1 MEAPTDG
8 ARAKG
13 APVKNVLIVGGGTAG
28 WLAAAY
34 LARTLSI
41 GQPGGAR
48 ITLVESADIGILGV
62 GEGTFPNIQRTLRRI
77 GIDESVFMRES
88 EATFKQG
95 IRFDHWQHAPGPS
108 ATGAGQRDHYFHPF
122 QSAIGPQDLDLIPYW
137 LLGAAG
143 DGVPL
148 DTALTM
154 QKRVADAAL
163 APKRSGDADY
173 AAPLN
178 YAYHFDAVK
187 FARLLRV
194 VATDLGVRHVIDT
207 VDAVPLDETGAV
219 AGVVTRENGT
229 LTADLYIDC
238 TGFRAQLIGQALKSP
253 YQSCRKW
260 LFCDRAVALQVP
272 YDQPDAPIPSYTIS
286 TAHEAGWTWDIGL
299 ETRRG
304 IGHVYSSDHTD
315 DARAEQVLRDYI
327 GPAAADKTAR
337 TFRFEAGYRPEPW
350 VRNCVAIGLS
360 SGFFEPLESTG
371 IVLIEVASV
380 LLTSLFP
387 WAGDMATAAR
397 QFNRIMRQR
406 YERALDFLKLHY
418 CLTRRTDTAFWRDN
432 ADAAT
437 VPDTLHDLLDRWRH
451 RPPEGLDFDLNL
463 DTFSEASW
471 QFVLYGMG
479 YRTDL
484 SAQAGAF
491 RHMDEARQQFA
502 AIRAGTEQALAALP
516 RHRDLITQIY
526 RHGLRPRTPLAGAP
540 SGRATL
546 SSGMAGLSR

>member
-1 MEAPTDG
+1 MADTANG
-8 ARAKG
+8 T
-13 APVKNVLIVGGGTAG
+13 PVKNVLIVGGGTAG

-34 LARTLSI
+34 LARTLAISE
-41 GQPGGAR
+41 PGGAR

-62 GEGTFPNIQRTLRRI
+62 GEGTFPSIQRTLRRI

-95 IRFDHWQHAPGPS
+95 IRFDHWQHPPGT
-108 ATGAGQRDHYFHPF
+108 AHRDHYFHPF
-122 QSAIGPQDLDLIPYW
+122 QSAVSRQDLDLLPYW

-143 DGVPL
+143 GTTPL
-148 DTALTM
+148 DEALTV
-154 QKRVADAAL
+154 QKRVADAAR
-163 APKRSGDADY
+163 APKRAGDDDY
-173 AAPLN
+173 VAPLN

-187 FARLLRV
+187 FARLLRI
-194 VATDLGVRHVIDT
+194 VAVDLGVTHIVDT

-272 YDQPDAPIPSYTIS
+272 YDQADAPIPSYTVS

-299 ETRRG
+299 ESRRG
-304 IGHVYSSDHTD
+304 IGHVYSSDHTND
-315 DARAEQVLRDYI
+315 TRAEQVLRDHI
-327 GPAAADKTAR
+327 GPAAGDKTAR
-337 TFRFEAGYRPEPW
+337 TFRFEAGYRAEPW

-371 IVLIEVASV
+371 IVLIEVAAV

-406 YERALDFLKLHY
+406 YERSLDFLKLHY

-437 VPDTLHDLLDRWRH
+437 IPDTLHDLLDRWRH
-451 RPPEGLDFDLNL
+451 RPPEGMDFDLNL

-479 YRTDL
+479 YHTDL
-484 SAQAGAF
+484 GAKASAF
-491 RHMDEARQQFA
+491 RYMAEARQQFA
-502 AIRAGTEQALAALP
+502 AIRANTDQALAALP
-516 RHRDLITQIY
+516 PHRDLIRHIY
-526 RHGLRPRTPLAGAP
+526 RHGLRPRQAVPARAG
-540 SGRATL
+540 L
-546 SSGMAGLSR
+546 LSGMAGLSI

>member
-1 MEAPTDG
+1 MADTATTTTPGNT
-8 ARAKG
+8 
-13 APVKNVLIVGGGTAG
+13 PVKDVLIVGGGTAG
-28 WLAAAY
+28 WLTAAY
-34 LARTLSI
+34 LARTLAAA
-41 GQPGGAR
+41 QPGGAR
-48 ITLVESADIGILGV
+48 LTLVESADIGILGV
-62 GEGTFPNIQRTLRRI
+62 GEGTFPSIQRTLRRI

-95 IRFDHWQHAPGPS
+95 IRFDHWQHAPGS
-108 ATGAGQRDHYFHPF
+108 GQRDHYFHPF
-122 QSAIGPQDLDLIPYW
+122 QSAISRQDLDLLPYW
-137 LLGAAG
+137 LLGCAG
-143 DGVPL
+143 DTPL
-148 DTALTM
+148 DEALTV

-163 APKRSGDADY
+163 APKRSGDDDY

-178 YAYHFDAVK
+178 HAYHFDAVR

-194 VATDLGVRHVIDT
+194 VAIDLGVRHVIDT

-219 AGVVTRENGT
+219 AGLVTREHGT

-238 TGFRAQLIGQALKSP
+238 TGFHAQLIGQALKSP
-253 YQSCRKW
+253 YRSCRQW

-272 YDQPDAPIPSYTIS
+272 YDQPDAPIASYTVS

-299 ETRRG
+299 ESRRG

-315 DARAEQVLRDYI
+315 DTRAEQVLRDYI
-327 GPAAADKTAR
+327 GPAAEGKTAR
-337 TFRFEAGYRPEPW
+337 AFRFEAGYRPEPW
-350 VRNCVAIGLS
+350 VRNCVAVGLAN
-360 SGFFEPLESTG
+360 GFFEPLESTG
-371 IVLIEVASV
+371 IVMVEVAAV

-397 QFNRIMRQR
+397 QFNHIMNQR

-432 ADAAT
+432 TDAAT
-437 VPDTLHDLLDRWRH
+437 IPDTLHDLLDRWRH

-479 YRTDL
+479 YQTDL
-484 SAQAGAF
+484 SAKAGAF
-491 RHMDEARQQFA
+491 RHREEACRQFA
-502 AIRAGTEQALAALP
+502 AIRANTDQALAALP
-516 RHRDLITQIY
+516 RHRDLVRQIY
-526 RHGLRPRTPLAGAP
+526 HHGLRPRGMAP
-540 SGRATL
+540 ARANL
-546 SSGMAGLSR
+546 LGGMAGLSR